1 MNHSNASNN
10 KYYELFECDYMEDQC
25 ARRLLNSVIVFCYR
39 KGRICPLTRGHKQ
52 WVMWSEVSKCDV
64 VTSVFKD
71 KPWSQKEA
79 M

>member
-1 MNHSNASNN
+1 MNYSNVFNN

-25 ARRLLNSVIVFCYR
+25 VRRLLNFVIVFCYR
-39 KGRICPLTRGHKQ
+39 KGRICLLIRGYKQ

-64 VTSVFKD
+64 VISVFKD
-71 KPWSQKEA
+71 KLWSQKEV